1 MCRARGTAACTARR
15 ARSRPSRRGRS
26 VRSRRCSRS
35 RSAGGSADGARRSAR
50 PAQSGRCSR
59 RAPPAPA
66 RARQT
71 AAARVLGRYPVLEP
85 EAKPVEAPRRRPAEE
100 RSENQ
105 PVERAPGD
113 SEARLV
119 VVTREEPGPFVDG
132 HVPPVPAA
140 APDQRPR
147 VLGAERECRGAR
159 PVARILVAGAFAL
172 AADLEPE
179 PEPRG
184 VQETLR
190 RGLRT
195 RQVLDPCEAE
205 VPPPVE
211 LRLLRQAPDLLERR
225 ADHDLDVDRR
235 RHHSAAFQ
243 KSSGPKKRRAPG
255 CGSRGP
261 PMWEAPAAAP
271 GAVPWSGGAP
281 GRRSESPWV
290 CGPPGSSAFRLWR
303 SPCTRPW
310 RPAVVQGAL
319 TLGAMSADVK

>member
-50 PAQSGRCSR
+50 PGPSGKCFRG
-59 RAPPAPA
+59 APPAPA

-100 RSENQ
+100 RSETQ
-105 PVERAPGD
+105 PVERAPGG

-159 PVARILVAGAFAL
+159 AVARILVAGAFAL
-172 AADLEPE
+172 AAALEPE

-243 KSSGPKKRRAPG
+243 KSSGPKKG
-255 CGSRGP
+255 GP
-261 PMWEAPAAAP
+261 PAAAP
-271 GAVPWSGGAP
+271 GALLCGKPRLRLPGLSLGQAGRRVGVPKVPGSAAPPDLRLFASGAP
-281 GRRSESPWV
+281 PALGLGVRPSCKVRS
-290 CGPPGSSAFRLWR
+290 L
-303 SPCTRPW
+303 
-310 RPAVVQGAL
+310 
-319 TLGAMSADVK
+319 